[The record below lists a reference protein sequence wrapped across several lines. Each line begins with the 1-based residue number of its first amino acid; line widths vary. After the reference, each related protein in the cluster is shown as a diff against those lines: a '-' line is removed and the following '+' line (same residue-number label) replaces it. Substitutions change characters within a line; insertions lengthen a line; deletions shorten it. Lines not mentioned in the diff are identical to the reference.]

1 MAESTSGNVDAVNGK
16 SFGRSISLPPIQHPD
31 KIPSIVDPGIV
42 QRSLQ
47 QRTTESQSANGENV
61 SPTGSPGMAALLT
74 KKKPTVPTQGT
85 TGKKGMALKALANM
99 TTFMGKRGYEMKKLK
114 YVFILNVHSNL
125 IYPIQII
132 MLFWAEEASK
142 ENFMGGAEYDI
153 CLVFKEYFKKKE
165 GSLIVQAASNVT
177 NVVLDGV
184 STG

>member
-1 MAESTSGNVDAVNGK
+1 
-16 SFGRSISLPPIQHPD
+16 
-31 KIPSIVDPGIV
+31 
-42 QRSLQ
+42 
-47 QRTTESQSANGENV
+47 
-61 SPTGSPGMAALLT
+61 
-74 KKKPTVPTQGT
+74 
-85 TGKKGMALKALANM
+85 
-99 TTFMGKRGYEMKKLK
+99 
-114 YVFILNVHSNL
+114 
-125 IYPIQII
+125 